1 VRSIEGRRRSTEID
15 FSKSRLGSNDP
26 SFLAGY
32 RFQNGV
38 AAMNLAVLLL
48 SCTGSPRLTD
58 FDRPWAE
65 RVFANLAD
73 YYRAQSGG
81 RENMQFQVFD
91 WFQLSLTSDG
101 WNNLGFGAGPTV
113 RPMVEAGLNVDLSS
127 FDHFALVIDK
137 FDAALAAVSP
147 TFPIYVH
154 VGAQS
159 LDPALVQRAGSAA
172 SPRVSQP

>member
-1 VRSIEGRRRSTEID
+1 MSRTFAGMRLVHSMRR
-15 FSKSRLGSNDP
+15 P
-26 SFLAGY
+26 
-32 RFQNGV
+32 
-38 AAMNLAVLLL
+38 
-48 SCTGSPRLTD
+48 
-58 FDRPWAE
+58 
-65 RVFANLAD
+65 
-73 YYRAQSGG
+73 
-81 RENMQFQVFD
+81 
-91 WFQLSLTSDG
+91 QLSLTSDG

-159 LDPALVQRAGSAA
+159 LDPALVQPPA
-172 SPRVSQP
+172 PVSL